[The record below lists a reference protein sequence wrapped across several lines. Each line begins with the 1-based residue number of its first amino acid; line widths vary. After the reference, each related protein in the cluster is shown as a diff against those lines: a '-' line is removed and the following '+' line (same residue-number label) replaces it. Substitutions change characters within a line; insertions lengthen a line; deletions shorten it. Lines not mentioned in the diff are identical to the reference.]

1 MPAIVAPF
9 LTGACRLMRPPYN
22 GETYDDV
29 IHYAKIFTDAVDVIG
44 PIPLDLQKHPV
55 AGPKV
60 QELLN
65 DIKK

>member
-1 MPAIVAPF
+1 
-9 LTGACRLMRPPYN
+9 MRPPYN